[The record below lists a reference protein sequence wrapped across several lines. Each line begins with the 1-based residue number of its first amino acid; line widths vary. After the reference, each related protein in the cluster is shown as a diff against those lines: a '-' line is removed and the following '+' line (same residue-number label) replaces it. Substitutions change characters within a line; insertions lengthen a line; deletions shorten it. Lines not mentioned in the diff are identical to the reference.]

1 MRADVGRAP
10 GAWTCFRKTAK
21 AGVMRRITLTVVT
34 ALLAGAAAAEP
45 TQLFYNESGQ
55 ITGAASTNGSI
66 TTYRDAMGRLTGS
79 APAPRTLTFGN
90 DLLRLQ
96 SARSASASASI
107 SRMFRRSVL
116 NFCSKTG
123 W

>member
-1 MRADVGRAP
+1 
-10 GAWTCFRKTAK
+10 
-21 AGVMRRITLTVVT
+21 MRRITLTVVP
-34 ALLAGAAAAEP
+34 ALLAGATAAEP

-66 TTYRDAMGRLTGS
+66 TTYRDAQGRLIGTAERQRDGSVQNRDAMGRLTAS
-79 APAPRTLTFGN
+79 ATAPRTLTFGN

-116 NFCSKTG
+116 NFCSKPG